1 MQIYLLTSQHRGNI
15 CATLMFQSEQGAN
28 KRLLREKR
36 AYNGLGY
43 RIVSDE
49 KKAGEYRY
57 MKLSRKTQGGLYEYA
72 YCSYSL
78 ETVLP

>member
-1 MQIYLLTSQHRGNI
+1 MQVYLLTSQHRGNI
-15 CATLMFQSEQGAN
+15 CETLMFQSETGAN
-28 KRLLREKR
+28 KKLLREKK
-36 AYNGLGY
+36 AFNGLGY
-43 RIVSDE
+43 RLVSDE

>member
-1 MQIYLLTSQHRGNI
+1 MQIYLLTSQHRGCI
-15 CATLMFQSEQGAN
+15 CAALMFQSEKGAN
-28 KRLLREKR
+28 KKLLREKK
-36 AYNGLGY
+36 AFNGLGY
-43 RIVSDE
+43 RLVSDE

-57 MKLSRKTQGGLYEYA
+57 MKLSRKGKDGAYEYA